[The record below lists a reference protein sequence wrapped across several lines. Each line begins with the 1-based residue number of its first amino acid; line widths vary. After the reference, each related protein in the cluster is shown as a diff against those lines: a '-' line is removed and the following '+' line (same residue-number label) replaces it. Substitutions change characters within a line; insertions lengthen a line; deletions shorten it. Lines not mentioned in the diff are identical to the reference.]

1 MGSLGTCCHIL
12 PIKNSSCLPSC
23 FVGVLARGGASCVTH
38 SRKDAHPEVLISTL
52 MKLGSS
58 SPHPASTACSPNCS
72 ITSRTRFPGSE
83 TQTSMWRKM
92 SLSPK
97 QSAFIKF
104 IEVSEGKDALIQH
117 TLMLLIYQVLHILH
131 FLINLTSFDIGFSPS
146 CSQKFPTVMG
156 WKSQWTSILFAIVYS

>member
-12 PIKNSSCLPSC
+12 PIKHSSCLPSC
-23 FVGVLARGGASCVTH
+23 FVGLLARGGASCMTH
-38 SRKDAHPEVLISTL
+38 IRKDAHPEVLISAL
-52 MKLGSS
+52 MKFGSS
-58 SPHPASTACSPNCS
+58 SPHPASIACSPNCS
-72 ITSRTRFPGSE
+72 ITSRTRFPSSE

-117 TLMLLIYQVLHILH
+117 ALMLLIYQVLHILR
-131 FLINLTSFDIGFSPS
+131 FWLIRLLLTLAFHLCVHIYFPLLWGENHSGLS
-146 CSQKFPTVMG
+146 CYLQ
-156 WKSQWTSILFAIVYS
+156 